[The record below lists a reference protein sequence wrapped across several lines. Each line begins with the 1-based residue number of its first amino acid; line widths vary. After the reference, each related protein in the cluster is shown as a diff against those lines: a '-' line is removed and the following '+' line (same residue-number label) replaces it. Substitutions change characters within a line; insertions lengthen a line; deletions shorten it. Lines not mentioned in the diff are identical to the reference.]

1 MPWPKLSHA
10 QPTPSCFGLQ
20 RMQELPTCWD
30 ICCGPFGCHKTTV
43 ATTQL
48 GPAISPRPGARH
60 QQRLRLAAANAR
72 RFADVA
78 RCCRLLRRPLRLH
91 RTWLA
96 PSHPGSSS
104 KRQTYPIMATPKAC
118 STRSPCSLDKI
129 CTQGIVLPHASYSCR
144 ATSRGTLLAS
154 LSTLTAVPFSLG
166 CDKLLL
172 CVGHIMTRFAS
183 FFHVCH
189 AINSGH
195 GQ

>member
-1 MPWPKLSHA
+1 MNDSSSTPNSSSAGLRTCHGQKLSHA

-20 RMQELPTCWD
+20 RMRVLPTCWD

-48 GPAISPRPGARH
+48 GPATSPRPGARH

-78 RCCRLLRRPLRLH
+78 HCCRLLRRPLRLH

-104 KRQTYPIMATPKAC
+104 KRRTYPIIATPKAC
-118 STRSPCSLDKI
+118 STRSPCSLNMHDMHTGLQAL
-129 CTQGIVLPHASYSCR
+129 CSHTFH
-144 ATSRGTLLAS
+144 TLGERPQEEPLK
-154 LSTLTAVPFSLG
+154 G
-166 CDKLLL
+166 
-172 CVGHIMTRFAS
+172 RR
-183 FFHVCH
+183 
-189 AINSGH
+189 
-195 GQ
+195 